1 MAELDLTVSQLCGQL
16 LVGGFA
22 GTTLPDS
29 YAAALRE
36 GRRAGAILFKRN
48 IADVGQIVALNAA
61 IIDAAGREAPPLI
74 AVDQE
79 GGRVARLKAPFLD
92 VPPMRLLGERNDLGL
107 TREVAV
113 QMGRELSAHGF
124 NMDFAP
130 VMDVDSNPDNPI
142 IGDRSFGRDARTVMT
157 HGVAFIQ
164 GLQQENVLAC
174 AKHFPGHGDTE
185 LDSHLDLPTVD
196 QPRERLDRI
205 EIPPFRAASGAGV
218 ASMMSAHVVYPAL
231 EPDVPA
237 TLSRAVCT
245 SLLRQEIGFE
255 GVLFSDDLEMG
266 AIAKHHGASH
276 AACESIWAGCDV
288 LLICSDEALQDDV
301 HAALVARC
309 EEEPRFLERCQQAAT
324 RSLRIRRLVPPRV
337 AAERE
342 RSAILASG
350 EGLARRLAELAEGA
364 SA

>member
-16 LVGGFA
+16 LVGGFS
-22 GTTLPDS
+22 GTTLPTS
-29 YAAALRE
+29 YATALAE
-36 GRRAGAILFKRN
+36 GRRAGAILFARN
-48 IADVGQIVALNAA
+48 IESVDQVVALNAA
-61 IIDAAGREAPPLI
+61 IIEAAATQAPPLI

-79 GGRVARLKAPFLD
+79 GGRVARLTAPFLD
-92 VPPMRLLGERNDLGL
+92 VPPMRRLGERDDLGL

-113 QMGRELSAHGF
+113 QMARELSAHGF
-124 NMDFAP
+124 NLDFAP

-164 GLQQENVLAC
+164 GLQRENVLAC
-174 AKHFPGHGDTE
+174 AKHYPGHGDTS

-196 QPRERLDRI
+196 QPLDRLKRI

-231 EPDVPA
+231 EPAVPA
-237 TLSRAVCT
+237 TFSRAVCT
-245 SLLRQEIGFE
+245 ALLRHEIGFD

-266 AIAKHHGASH
+266 AIAKHHGIAR
-276 AACESIWAGCDV
+276 AARESIWAGCDV
-288 LLICSDEALQDDV
+288 LLICSDEALQDQA
-301 HAALVARC
+301 HAALVKAC
-309 EEEPRFLERCQQAAT
+309 DDDPRFLERCREAAT
-324 RSLRIRRLVPPRV
+324 RSLRIRRLVPPRI
-337 AAERE
+337 APDRD
-342 RSAILASG
+342 RQAILAG
-350 EGLARRLAELAEGA
+350 NEGLARRLVELVPEA